1 MIDISYSYYRI
12 SAFRRTSLRSL
23 SPIQLQEN
31 VDNARNT
38 IEARKIAIEEQLLK
52 TNRARNV
59 SQEARHNADRAMAE
73 GTDALKMLR
82 IIQQAIDALP
92 NEVDRLDELDQLE
105 EDSNYIME
113 KLKSAKIGSR
123 IEELKKK
130 NQEVKSSLDSFMV
143 STENLVSKRDN
154 LQEVYDRIPDSC
166 PYRGTR
172 SSAFG

>member
-1 MIDISYSYYRI
+1 
-12 SAFRRTSLRSL
+12 
-23 SPIQLQEN
+23 
-31 VDNARNT
+31 
-38 IEARKIAIEEQLLK
+38 
-52 TNRARNV
+52 
-59 SQEARHNADRAMAE
+59 MAE